1 MSYESLIA
9 GTDQVSI
16 SFISPGGATL
26 DPVTYEPVYSAG
38 TTIVK
43 DGNFIQLTSAEI
55 AARQQR
61 QDDSRYKLVIKDTV
75 ENRTITSVFTA
86 TIDGVVYL
94 INGQPKHP
102 QFSKAWITV
111 YISKKES

>member
-16 SFISPGGATL
+16 SFISPGVATL

-38 TTIVK
+38 TTTII
-43 DGNFIQLTSAEI
+43 DGNFINLSPSEI
-55 AARQQR
+55 SARQQI
-61 QDDSRYKLVIKDTV
+61 QDNSRFKLVIKDTV
-75 ENRTITSVFTA
+75 ENRTITSIYTA